1 MAEIKRQGSKS
12 GVWKLQNSIWL
23 ILTFIPF
30 IQWSAFFYIANR
42 TDCKKF
48 RIVGNVVLAA
58 DMITFILW
66 YFSTLVRFDLSS
78 YLRNIC
84 TLLLMLI
91 IPFSII
97 AGIICLPGYWKAL
110 QLKSVH
116 SGGIETIT
124 GKSHW

>member
-97 AGIICLPGYWKAL
+97 AGIICLPG
-110 QLKSVH
+110 
-116 SGGIETIT
+116 
-124 GKSHW
+124 